1 MGVQGCGLRADPALA
16 KRRRWT
22 RPRRPTR
29 AQTSRSAAC
38 ALGAV
43 DKATVVLTDRQI
55 EFLDRLVADIR
66 ATNGAA
72 VSRANVI
79 RALIDALAESD
90 LDLTAS
96 HSEKDLTR
104 VFTERL
110 RHRPVTE
117 HAGPRERNR

>member
-1 MGVQGCGLRADPALA
+1 VHSE
-16 KRRRWT
+16 RWT
-22 RPRRPTR
+22 
-29 AQTSRSAAC
+29 
-38 ALGAV
+38 
-43 DKATVVLTDRQI
+43 KATVVLTDREI
-55 EFLDRLVADIR
+55 EFVDRLVADIR